1 MKNDSKLKRW
11 FYRVRKIPLYSLLFL
26 LLNAIIWFLMIAIM
40 DGTDFEQIPI
50 LSTIIGIVW
59 LVNLV
64 VTILTVGYIPFALAI
79 CSVAGVILF
88 FVLLKRK
95 ELRGWNEIL
104 LGIAPFAV
112 YLLMTYGLF
121 QFVDIFMREM
131 VRM

>member
-1 MKNDSKLKRW
+1 
-11 FYRVRKIPLYSLLFL
+11 
-26 LLNAIIWFLMIAIM
+26 MIAIM

-104 LGIAPFAV
+104 FGIAPFAV